1 LYGFRF
7 DRTDGWSFIMKVFLV
22 QLTLGLTLLG
32 SSVGVDAQAPA
43 ADAKLD
49 RNDPNAVR
57 CRRLEVTGSLVR
69 KERVCKTNAEW
80 RAISEQQN
88 RDADDMITRSR
99 AGMNPNG

>member
-1 LYGFRF
+1 MRVL
-7 DRTDGWSFIMKVFLV
+7 KVMMTACLAV
-22 QLTLGLTLLG
+22 MAL
-32 SSVGVDAQAPA
+32 PA
-43 ADAKLD
+43 MAEEPPKLD

-57 CRRLEVTGSLVR
+57 CRRFAVTGSLVK

-80 RAISEQQN
+80 RSISDQQN

>member
-1 LYGFRF
+1 MRVLKAV
-7 DRTDGWSFIMKVFLV
+7 IA
-22 QLTLGLTLLG
+22 
-32 SSVGVDAQAPA
+32 SSLFAIAMPA
-43 ADAKLD
+43 LAEDKPKLD

-57 CRRLEVTGSLVR
+57 CKRFDVIGSLVK

-88 RDADDMITRSR
+88 RDADDLISRSR